1 MPGMTMD
8 APGAAASPSNT
19 EDLNS
24 VRLIEQLAAVASG
37 DSAALGAVYDATVSR
52 VYGLALRITRSAAT
66 AEDVVAEVYLQAWQ
80 EAARYDPGRGT
91 PSVWLLT
98 ICRSRALDALRR
110 ADKAE
115 SHADPELLRSN
126 EDTAD
131 DPFNLLSALDRDSEI
146 HKALQSLDAVQRQ
159 MIALAFFK
167 GYTHAEIA
175 QHVAMPLGTV
185 KTHLRKALKHLE
197 RAMTDINYER

>member
-1 MPGMTMD
+1 MPGMTID
-8 APGAAASPSNT
+8 APRAAAQCFST
-19 EDLNS
+19 KGLDL
-24 VRLIEQLAAVASG
+24 VRLTEQLAAMASG
-37 DSAALGAVYDATVSR
+37 DATALGAVYDATVSQ
-52 VYGLALRITRSAAT
+52 VYGVALRITRSAAV

-80 EAARYDPGRGT
+80 EAARYDPVRGT
-91 PSVWLLT
+91 PNAWLLT

-110 ADKAE
+110 LDKAE
-115 SHADPELLRSN
+115 SHADPELLRPN
-126 EDTAD
+126 EDTVD
-131 DPFNLLSALDRDSEI
+131 DPLNLLLALDRNSEV
-146 HKALQSLDAVQRQ
+146 HKALETLDAVQRQ

-197 RAMTDINYER
+197 QVLPNT

>member
-8 APGAAASPSNT
+8 ASGAAAQPSFT

-24 VRLIEQLAAVASG
+24 VRLAEQIAAMASG
-37 DSAALGAVYDATVSR
+37 DAAALGAVYDATVSR
-52 VYGLALRITRSAAT
+52 VYGLALRITRSAAA

-80 EAARYDPGRGT
+80 EAARYDPTRGK
-91 PSVWLLT
+91 PSTWLLT

-110 ADKAE
+110 VDRAE
-115 SHADPELLRSN
+115 SHEDPDSQAE
-126 EDTAD
+126 EQTDD
-131 DPFNLLSALDRDSEI
+131 DPLNLLSAVERNSEV
-146 HKALQSLDAVQRQ
+146 HKALQTLEAVQRQ
-159 MIALAFFK
+159 MIALAFFR

-175 QHVAMPLGTV
+175 EHTAMPLGTV

-197 RAMTDINYER
+197 QVLAGGKI

>member
-1 MPGMTMD
+1 MPGMTME
-8 APGAAASPSNT
+8 APRAAAQSSFS

-24 VRLIEQLAAVASG
+24 VRLAEQLAAMANG
-37 DSAALGAVYDATVSR
+37 DATALGAVYDATVSR
-52 VYGLALRITRSAAT
+52 VYGVALRITRNAAL
-66 AEDVVAEVYLQAWQ
+66 AEDVVAEVYLQVWQ

-91 PSVWLLT
+91 PSAWLLT

-115 SHADPELLRSN
+115 SHAEPEVLRRD

-131 DPFNLLSALDRDSEI
+131 DPLNLLLALNRNSEI
-146 HKALQSLDAVQRQ
+146 HKALQTLDAVQRQ
-159 MIALAFFK
+159 LIALAFFK
-167 GYTHAEIA
+167 GYTHEEIA

-197 RAMTDINYER
+197 QVLSIPDYE

>member
-8 APGAAASPSNT
+8 APGAAAQSSIT

-24 VRLIEQLAAVASG
+24 VRLTEQLAAVASG
-37 DSAALGAVYDATVSR
+37 DAAVLGAVYDATVSR
-52 VYGLALRITRSAAT
+52 VYGLALRITRSATA

-91 PSVWLLT
+91 PCAWLLT

-110 ADKAE
+110 LDKAE
-115 SHADPELLRSN
+115 SHADPELLRTN

-131 DPFNLLSALDRDSEI
+131 DPLNLLLALNRNSEI

-175 QHVAMPLGTV
+175 EHVAMPLGTV

-197 RAMTDINYER
+197 QVLTDNKL